1 MKIFISTLGCKVNQY
16 ESQAIL
22 EAFCRPGYEKTNSS
36 KTADVIIINSCTVTA
51 ESDKKVRKTLHKLRK
66 ENPSAII
73 ALVGCLPQAFPEK
86 MSQLA
91 EADII
96 LGNANKT
103 QVLEKVTDLASSR
116 QKSTD
121 IRPFESDE
129 EFAKSAIECPSQTL
143 PDKMSQLTEADIIL
157 GNANKTHVL
166 ENISKLNSTRQKLTD
181 VSPFESDEKFAQYTI
196 EHLSQAFPDKMSQ
209 LSDADIILANAN
221 KTQALEKITN
231 LDPTRQ
237 KITDIRPFK
246 SNERFAQTS
255 ISTFEERT
263 RAFVKIEDGC
273 NRFCSY
279 CIIPYA
285 RGRVR
290 SRPLEDIAAEVQALA
305 RKGYKEVVLVGIN
318 LSAYGTDLGL
328 TLCDA
333 IEKVCAIDGIKRV
346 RLGSLEPEY
355 LDENT
360 IKRLARQ
367 EKLCP
372 HFHLS
377 LQSGCDAT
385 LRRMNRH
392 YTSAEYY
399 EIAQNLRENFEN
411 VALTTDVMVGFA
423 GETDEDF
430 DQSLNFVKKV
440 GFAKVHV
447 FAYSIRSGTRAATFE
462 NQVHPD
468 AKKQRSQ
475 VMLAAV
481 EESRRYF
488 LNTQV
493 GRVEPVLFEQQDS
506 DGFWLGHTR
515 NYTPVKVKFEEDLQ
529 SQIVS
534 TKLTAV
540 VREECQGELII

>member
-1 MKIFISTLGCKVNQY
+1 MKIFIATFGCKVNQY

-22 EAFCRPGYEKTNSS
+22 EAFCRAGYEKTHSA
-36 KTADVIIINSCTVTA
+36 KEADVIIINSCTVTA

-86 MSQLA
+86 ISQLA

-103 QVLEKVTDLASSR
+103 QVFARVTKLAASP
-116 QKSTD
+116 QKITD
-121 IRPFESDE
+121 VRSFESDE
-129 EFAKSAIECPSQTL
+129 KFAKTAIKCPSQTV
-143 PDKMSQLTEADIIL
+143 PEKMSQLAEADNIL
-157 GNANKTHVL
+157 GNANKTQVF
-166 ENISKLNSTRQKLTD
+166 EKVTEFAST
-181 VSPFESDEKFAQYTI
+181 
-196 EHLSQAFPDKMSQ
+196 H
-209 LSDADIILANAN
+209 
-221 KTQALEKITN
+221 
-231 LDPTRQ
+231 Q

-246 SNERFAQTS
+246 GDERFAQTS

-290 SRPLEDIAAEVQALA
+290 SRSLEDIAAEVQVLA
-305 RKGYKEVVLVGIN
+305 RNDYKEVVLVGIN

-333 IEKVCAIDGIKRV
+333 VEAVCAIDGIERV

-355 LDENT
+355 LDKST
-360 IKRLARQ
+360 IKRLAKQ

-385 LRRMNRH
+385 LKRMNRH

-399 EIAQNLRENFEN
+399 EIGQNLREHFEN

-423 GETDEDF
+423 GETDEEF
-430 DQSLNFVKKV
+430 EQSLSFVRKV

-447 FAYSIRSGTRAATFE
+447 FAYSIRTGTRAATFE
-462 NQVHPD
+462 NQVAPD
-468 AKKQRSQ
+468 VKKQRSQ
-475 VMLAAV
+475 VMLAVV

-506 DGFWLGHTR
+506 EGFCFGHTR

-534 TKLTAV
+534 TKLTAA
-540 VREECQGELII
+540 VRDECQGEWII

>member
-1 MKIFISTLGCKVNQY
+1 MKIFIATLGCKVNQY

-22 EAFCRPGYEKTNSS
+22 EAFCRAGYEKTHSANE
-36 KTADVIIINSCTVTA
+36 ADVIIINSCTVTA

-103 QVLEKVTDLASSR
+103 QVFEKVTELA
-116 QKSTD
+116 
-121 IRPFESDE
+121 
-129 EFAKSAIECPSQTL
+129 
-143 PDKMSQLTEADIIL
+143 
-157 GNANKTHVL
+157 
-166 ENISKLNSTRQKLTD
+166 STRQKIAD
-181 VSPFESDEKFAQYTI
+181 VRSFESDEKFAKTAI
-196 EHLSQAFPDKMSQ
+196 KCPSQTVPEKMSQ
-209 LSDADIILANAN
+209 LAEADVLLGNAN
-221 KTQALEKITN
+221 KTQGFEEVTDFAAA
-231 LDPTRQ
+231 RQ
-237 KITDIRPFK
+237 KITDVRPF
-246 SNERFAQTS
+246 ERDENFAQTS

-290 SRPLEDIAAEVQALA
+290 SRSLEDIAAEVQSLA
-305 RKGYKEVVLVGIN
+305 KNGYKEVVLVGIN
-318 LSAYGTDLGL
+318 LSAYGTDLRL

-333 IEKVCAIDGIKRV
+333 VETVCAIDGIERV

-355 LDENT
+355 LDNDT
-360 IKRLARQ
+360 IKRLAAQ

-385 LRRMNRH
+385 LKRMNRH

-399 EIAQNLRENFEN
+399 EIAQNLRENFKN
-411 VALTTDVMVGFA
+411 VAITTDVMVGFA
-423 GETDEDF
+423 GETDEEF
-430 DQSLNFVKKV
+430 EQSLNFVKKV

-447 FAYSIRSGTRAATFE
+447 FAYSIRTGTRAATFE
-462 NQVHPD
+462 NQVPPD
-468 AKKQRSQ
+468 VKKQRSQ

-493 GRVEPVLFEQQDS
+493 GRVEPVLLEQQDS
-506 DGFWLGHTR
+506 DGLWLGHTR
-515 NYTPVKVKFEEDLQ
+515 NYTPVQTSSAKNLQ
-529 SQIVS
+529 AQIMP

-540 VREECQGELII
+540 VSNECQGKLII

>member
-22 EAFCRPGYEKTNSS
+22 ETFCRAGYEKATDA
-36 KTADVIIINSCTVTA
+36 KVADVIIINSCTVTA
-51 ESDKKVRKTLHKLRK
+51 ESDKKVRKTLHRLRK
-66 ENPSAII
+66 ENPAAII

-103 QVLEKVTDLASSR
+103 QVFEKVTVLASSR
-116 QKSTD
+116 QKTTD

-129 EFAKSAIECPSQTL
+129 EFAKSAIERPSQAV
-143 PDKMSQLTEADIIL
+143 PDKLSQLTKADTIL
-157 GNANKTHVL
+157 GNANKTQVFEKVTEL
-166 ENISKLNSTRQKLTD
+166 ASSRQKTKD
-181 VSPFESDEKFAQYTI
+181 IKPFETDESFAQSAI
-196 EHLSQAFPDKMSQ
+196 ECPSQAVPEKMSQ

-290 SRPLEDIAAEVQALA
+290 SRPLDDIAAEVQALA
-305 RKGYKEVVLVGIN
+305 RSGYKEVVLVGIN

-333 IEKVCAIDGIKRV
+333 VEKVCAIDGIKRV

-385 LRRMNRH
+385 LKRMNRH

-399 EIAQNLRENFEN
+399 GIVKNLRECFEN

-423 GETDEDF
+423 RETVEEF
-430 DQSLNFVKKV
+430 DQSLNFVRKV

-447 FAYSIRSGTRAATFE
+447 FAYSIRSGTIAATFE
-462 NQVHPD
+462 NQVRPD
-468 AKKQRSQ
+468 VKKQRSQ

-515 NYTPVKVKFEEDLQ
+515 NYTPVKMKSEENLQ
-529 SQIVS
+529 AKVLLVE
-534 TKLTAV
+534 LTEHYDNSV
-540 VREECQGELII
+540 IFGK

>member
-16 ESQAIL
+16 ESQAIW
-22 EAFCRPGYEKTNSS
+22 ETFCRAGYEKATDA
-36 KTADVIIINSCTVTA
+36 KVADVIIINSCTVTA

-103 QVLEKVTDLASSR
+103 QVLEKVTELASSR

-129 EFAKSAIECPSQTL
+129 EFAKTAIECPSQAV
-143 PDKMSQLTEADIIL
+143 PDKLSQLTKADIIL
-157 GNANKTHVL
+157 GNANKTQIL
-166 ENISKLNSTRQKLTD
+166 EKVTSLDSTRQKITD
-181 VSPFESDEKFAQYTI
+181 IRPFESDKEFAKTAI
-196 EHLSQAFPDKMSQ
+196 ERPSQTVHDKMSQ
-209 LSDADIILANAN
+209 LTKADIILGNAN
-221 KTQALEKITN
+221 KTPVFENVSKFN
-231 LDPTRQ
+231 STRQ

-246 SNERFAQTS
+246 SDERFTQTS

-305 RKGYKEVVLVGIN
+305 RNGYKEVVLVGIN

-333 IEKVCAIDGIKRV
+333 VETICAIDGIERV

-355 LDENT
+355 LDKDT
-360 IKRLARQ
+360 IKRLAKQ

-385 LRRMNRH
+385 LKRMNRH

-399 EIAQNLRENFEN
+399 EIVKKLREYFEN

-423 GETDEDF
+423 GETAEEF

-447 FAYSIRSGTRAATFE
+447 FAYSIRTGTRAATFE

-468 AKKQRSQ
+468 VKKQRSQ

-515 NYTPVKVKFEEDLQ
+515 NYTPVKMKVEEDLQ
-529 SQIVS
+529 SQIVA

-540 VREECQGELII
+540 FRDECQGELIV

>member
-16 ESQAIL
+16 ESQTIW
-22 EAFCRPGYEKTNSS
+22 ETFCRAGYEKATDA
-36 KTADVIIINSCTVTA
+36 KVADVIIINSCTVTA

-66 ENPSAII
+66 ENLTAII
-73 ALVGCLPQAFPEK
+73 ALVGCLPQAFPET

-103 QVLEKVTDLASSR
+103 QVLEKVTYLASSR

-121 IRPFESDE
+121 IRPFESDK
-129 EFAKSAIECPSQTL
+129 EFAKTTIECPSQTT
-143 PDKMSQLTEADIIL
+143 PDKMSQLNE
-157 GNANKTHVL
+157 
-166 ENISKLNSTRQKLTD
+166 
-181 VSPFESDEKFAQYTI
+181 
-196 EHLSQAFPDKMSQ
+196 
-209 LSDADIILANAN
+209 ADIILANAN

-305 RKGYKEVVLVGIN
+305 RNGYKEVVLVGIN

-333 IEKVCAIDGIKRV
+333 VEKVCAIDGIKRV

-385 LRRMNRH
+385 LKRMNRH

-399 EIAQNLRENFEN
+399 GIVKNLRECFEN

-423 GETDEDF
+423 RETDEEF
-430 DQSLNFVKKV
+430 EQSLNFVKKV

-462 NQVHPD
+462 NQVPPD
-468 AKKQRSQ
+468 VKKQRSQ
-475 VMLAAV
+475 VMLADV
-481 EESRRYF
+481 EESRRAF
-488 LNTQV
+488 LATQV

-515 NYTPVKVKFEEDLQ
+515 NYTTVKMKSEENLQ
-529 SQIVS
+529 AKVLLVE
-534 TKLTAV
+534 LTEHYDKAV
-540 VREECQGELII
+540 IFGK

>member
-1 MKIFISTLGCKVNQY
+1 MKIFIATLGCKVNQY

-22 EAFCRPGYEKTNSS
+22 EAFCRAGYEKTHSANE
-36 KTADVIIINSCTVTA
+36 ADVIIINSCTVTA

-103 QVLEKVTDLASSR
+103 QVFEKVTELA
-116 QKSTD
+116 
-121 IRPFESDE
+121 
-129 EFAKSAIECPSQTL
+129 
-143 PDKMSQLTEADIIL
+143 
-157 GNANKTHVL
+157 
-166 ENISKLNSTRQKLTD
+166 STRQKITD
-181 VSPFESDEKFAQYTI
+181 VRSFESDEKFAKTAI
-196 EHLSQAFPDKMSQ
+196 KCPSQTVPEKMSQ
-209 LSDADIILANAN
+209 LAEADIILANAN
-221 KTQALEKITN
+221 KTQGFEEVTDFAAARK
-231 LDPTRQ
+231 

-246 SNERFAQTS
+246 SDEKFAQTS

-290 SRPLEDIAAEVQALA
+290 SRPLEDIAAEVQTLA
-305 RKGYKEVVLVGIN
+305 RNGYKEVVLVGIN

-333 IEKVCAIDGIKRV
+333 VDAVCAIDGIERV

-355 LDENT
+355 LDNNT
-360 IKRLARQ
+360 IKRLAAQ

-385 LRRMNRH
+385 LKRMNRH

-399 EIAQNLRENFEN
+399 EIVKNLRENFEN
-411 VALTTDVMVGFA
+411 VAITTDVMVGFA
-423 GETDEDF
+423 GETDEEF
-430 DQSLNFVKKV
+430 EQSLSFVRKV

-447 FAYSIRSGTRAATFE
+447 FAYSVRSGTRAANFE
-462 NQVHPD
+462 AQVPLCI
-468 AKKQRSQ
+468 KKQRGQ
-475 VMLAAV
+475 IMLAAV
-481 EESRRYF
+481 DESRRDF
-488 LNTQV
+488 LASQV
-493 GRVEPVLFEQQDS
+493 GRVEEVLFEQQDS
-506 DGFWLGHTR
+506 EGFWVGHTR
-515 NYTPVKVKFEEDLQ
+515 NYTPARVKSEENLQAKDLL
-529 SQIVS
+529 VE
-534 TKLTAV
+534 LTEHYGKAV
-540 VREECQGELII
+540 IFDT

>member
-22 EAFCRPGYEKTNSS
+22 ETFCRVGYEKATDA
-36 KTADVIIINSCTVTA
+36 KVADVIIINSCTVTA

-66 ENPSAII
+66 ENLTAII
-73 ALVGCLPQAFPEK
+73 ALVGCLPQAFPET

-103 QVLEKVTDLASSR
+103 QVFEKVTELASSR
-116 QKSTD
+116 QKTKD
-121 IRPFESDE
+121 IKPFETDE
-129 EFAKSAIECPSQTL
+129 NFAKS
-143 PDKMSQLTEADIIL
+143 
-157 GNANKTHVL
+157 
-166 ENISKLNSTRQKLTD
+166 
-181 VSPFESDEKFAQYTI
+181 TI
-196 EHLSQAFPDKMSQ
+196 ESLPQALPEKMSQ

-221 KTQALEKITN
+221 KTQVFENVSKFNSTL
-231 LDPTRQ
+231 Q

-246 SNERFAQTS
+246 SDEKFAQTS

-290 SRPLEDIAAEVQALA
+290 SRPLEDIAAEVQTLA
-305 RKGYKEVVLVGIN
+305 RNGYKEVVLVGIN

-333 IEKVCAIDGIKRV
+333 VEKVCAIDGIKRV

-385 LRRMNRH
+385 LKRMNRY
-392 YTSAEYY
+392 YTAEEYY

-423 GETDEDF
+423 GETDEEF
-430 DQSLNFVKKV
+430 EQSLNFVKKV

-462 NQVHPD
+462 NQVRPD
-468 AKKQRSQ
+468 VKKQRSQ

-515 NYTPVKVKFEEDLQ
+515 NYTPVKMKSAANLQ

-534 TKLTAV
+534 TELTAV
-540 VREECQGELII
+540 VRDECQGELII

>member
-1 MKIFISTLGCKVNQY
+1 MKIFIATLGCKVNQY

-22 EAFCRPGYEKTNSS
+22 EAFCRASYEKTHSANE
-36 KTADVIIINSCTVTA
+36 ADVIIINSCTVTA

-66 ENPSAII
+66 ENPGAII

-96 LGNANKT
+96 LGNPNKT
-103 QVLEKVTDLASSR
+103 QVLEKVAELTSSR
-116 QKSTD
+116 QKITD
-121 IRPFESDE
+121 IRSFEGE
-129 EFAKSAIECPSQTL
+129 ESFAQSAIESLPQTF
-143 PDKMSQLTEADIIL
+143 PDKMSQLAEADIIL
-157 GNANKTHVL
+157 GNANKTQVL
-166 ENISKLNSTRQKLTD
+166 EKVMMLDSTC
-181 VSPFESDEKFAQYTI
+181 
-196 EHLSQAFPDKMSQ
+196 
-209 LSDADIILANAN
+209 
-221 KTQALEKITN
+221 
-231 LDPTRQ
+231 Q
-237 KITDIRPFK
+237 KITDIRPFE
-246 SNERFAQTS
+246 SDERFVQTS

-290 SRPLEDIAAEVQALA
+290 SRALEDIAAEIQALA
-305 RKGYKEVVLVGIN
+305 RNGYKEVVLVGIN

-333 IEKVCAIDGIKRV
+333 VDAVCAIDGIERV

-355 LDENT
+355 LDNDT
-360 IKRLARQ
+360 IKRLAAQ

-385 LRRMNRH
+385 LKRMNRN

-399 EIAQNLRENFEN
+399 EIVQNLREHFEN

-423 GETDEDF
+423 GETDEEF
-430 DQSLNFVKKV
+430 DQSLNFVRKV

-447 FAYSIRSGTRAATFE
+447 FTYSIRSGTRAATFKH
-462 NQVHPD
+462 QVHPEM
-468 AKKQRSQ
+468 KKQRSQ

-481 EESRRYF
+481 EESRRAF
-488 LNTQV
+488 LASQV
-493 GRVEPVLFEQQDS
+493 GRVESVLFERQDS

-515 NYTPVKVKFEEDLQ
+515 NYTPVKVKSEENLQ
-529 SQIVS
+529 AKVIPVEL
-534 TKLTAV
+534 TKANL
-540 VREECQGELII
+540 G